1 VSERLRE
8 RLRSQEGALRSA
20 IAALQ
25 RVKVVS
31 GDTTSEEDKTRDVTA
46 VTGTSIAAADHLRA
60 LRNTIAVDPEAFFV
74 QADDDKSQH
83 LSTTEWNKICKVF
96 VEDVTDDTIRTLFYE
111 MAHGSDSISHS
122 RFFEVAEEYRTVRH
136 FVEKSEC
143 IDVLVDS
150 LISKVNKERERSM
163 SRSKLTPTDVGQ
175 GEQATDSGTTGVLE
189 VLSNLSEKDGQALA
203 ASMARPLCDRVAKIK
218 RDLAARDKAPAESI
232 AVRDTDSK
240 FANLPEA
247 AYGKREDFH
256 RGLEVIGFPH
266 SKASEE
272 MLNEWTDSGSDEPF
286 ETWNSGKIVTTTRKE
301 WYFVKAPFE
310 TEPGWQDLPPSAW
323 KKKHD
328 YSTRTPIRLEVFLHA
343 TCARRGDVLFGDY
356 QPERAYEKED
366 PLWLHA
372 NEVSMVKVVLLRF
385 VKSQLDGM
393 SLGAA
398 FKRGGHAF
406 EDKEAS
412 PKADTLSSK
421 ADKIV
426 EKLCEYLTKTD
437 GANSES
443 TFAGAVEALATVANQ
458 AEIESIIVYFHDKF
472 RQEKLRDEDVIGTR
486 LYTGPG

>member
-1 VSERLRE
+1 MSERLRE

-25 RVKVVS
+25 RVNVVS

-60 LRNTIAVDPEAFFV
+60 LRKIIAVDPEAFFV

-143 IDVLVDS
+143 MDVLVDS
-150 LISKVNKERERSM
+150 LISKVNKER
-163 SRSKLTPTDVGQ
+163 SRSKLTTPDVGQ

-240 FANLPEA
+240 FANLPEV

-356 QPERAYEKED
+356 QRVYKKD
-366 PLWLHA
+366 SPLWLHT

-398 FKRGGHAF
+398 FKLHAL
-406 EDKEAS
+406 EDKGAS

-426 EKLCEYLTKTD
+426 EKLGMYLAETD

-443 TFAGAVEALATVANQ
+443 MFAGAVGALATVANQ